1 MTVAEWVSSA
11 SVLVVLALLA
21 VVVADRARMKQR
33 LANAEGAVTGLGLDL
48 EAMAE
53 RVAELQSYLRNH
65 ESWAV
70 DASAPATLTDPSR
83 TDRWTRRDVPTYS
96 NATRRPADDAEQA
109 RVPESAARAVPTDP
123 TA

>member
-21 VVVADRARMKQR
+21 IVAVDRARIKQR

-48 EAMAE
+48 EAMGE
-53 RVAELQSYLRNH
+53 RIAELQSYLGSH
-65 ESWAV
+65 DSWAV
-70 DASAPATLTDPSR
+70 DAQAPAALTDP
-83 TDRWTRRDVPTYS
+83 TPVDRWTHRD
-96 NATRRPADDAEQA
+96 APAPAVDPALASSVGAEP
-109 RVPESAARAVPTDP
+109 RVPEAAARAVPNDP